1 MRSQTTPYLWKS
13 RLPKRAWSIH
23 LDHRVCSRL
32 EYKAGCPTDG
42 ARPRVDAPE
51 FVVRGEALDKVSGG
65 QKVGGEAFPSS
76 KVLLPRG
83 RLSESK
89 LLD

>member
-1 MRSQTTPYLWKS
+1 M
-13 RLPKRAWSIH
+13 
-23 LDHRVCSRL
+23 
-32 EYKAGCPTDG
+32 GCPTDG
-42 ARPRVDAPE
+42 ARPRVDVPE
-51 FVVRGEALDKVSGG
+51 FVSRGEALDRVSGG

-76 KVLLPRG
+76 KVLLPRVEAD